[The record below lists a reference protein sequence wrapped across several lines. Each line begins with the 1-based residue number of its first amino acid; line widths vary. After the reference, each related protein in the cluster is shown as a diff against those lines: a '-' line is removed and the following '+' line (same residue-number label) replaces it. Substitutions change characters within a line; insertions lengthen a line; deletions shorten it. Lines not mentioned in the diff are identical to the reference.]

1 MTFLIQI
8 SFDRNEP
15 VRYLSETG
23 QFLPISSAQVFTN
36 EDYANIT
43 AEYLS
48 KTRPELIVK
57 VVPQS
62 EL

>member
-8 SFDRNEP
+8 SFDRQEP
-15 VRYLSETG
+15 VLYLSETG
-23 QFLPISSAQVFTN
+23 AFLPITSAQVFTN

-43 AEYLS
+43 AEYLRT
-48 KTRPELIVK
+48 TRPELLVK

-62 EL
+62 TL